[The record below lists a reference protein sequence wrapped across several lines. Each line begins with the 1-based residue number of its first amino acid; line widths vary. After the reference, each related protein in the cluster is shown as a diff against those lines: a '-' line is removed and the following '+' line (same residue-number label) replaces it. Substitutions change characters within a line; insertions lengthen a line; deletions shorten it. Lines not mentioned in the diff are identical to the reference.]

1 MQDVRYIVKKII
13 GEGVSSTVYKAF
25 DIERQ
30 MNVAIKVFN
39 SRRIGIGNREG
50 ELTQE
55 HRILERLKRSKSEHI
70 IKFYGCLTDPTF
82 VFELCDCNLIS
93 FLNEHELDH
102 IGIKKIMRMVLLG
115 IRAIHEKGI
124 IHRDIKLGNIVIK
137 DDNVKICDFGLSCFV
152 EENSFSYCGTR
163 DYLAPEMERI
173 AISAKGGVYDQKID
187 VYAAGVIYKTLLC
200 RRKDVELESI
210 QAERSVK
217 DLIEAMTSVETKRRI
232 TAEAALKHRCFDE
245 LFIKVPD
252 FRELRTQL
260 KSTRYGVISKKPN
273 YIQIEY
279 KIEEEVH
286 LLRIEGKKV
295 ESHQEPFS
303 YRVSLDGEEIEER
316 MMDNSIL
323 KRFNYL
329 CSYFK
334 IVCEKTIK
342 YQKTRG
348 DYTFTVTVNNTQC
361 LESKWLKLKR
371 NGESCEIVGET
382 ERGVEMKYEEIPR
395 MVKAVFEEFE
405 QEYRRAGSFQ
415 VEQQA
420 SLNVSVNTE
429 PLIKKYEF
437 VGGVGWVLK
446 RGLCLTLLLND
457 GRKYFVNVEE
467 RRAMLSDGIEVK
479 LEKLTREELQIFK
492 KCVEKFV

>member
-1 MQDVRYIVKKII
+1 MQDVRYIVRKII

-39 SRRIGIGNREG
+39 SRRIGMRNREE

-55 HRILERLKRSKSEHI
+55 HRILQRLQRSKSEHV
-70 IKFYGCLTDPTF
+70 IKFYECLTDRSF

-93 FLNEHELDH
+93 FLNEHELDQT
-102 IGIKKIMRMVLLG
+102 GIKKIMRMVLLG
-115 IRAIHEKGI
+115 IKAIHENGI

-137 DDNVKICDFGLSCFV
+137 DDSVKICDFGLSCFV
-152 EENSFSYCGTR
+152 DENSFSYCGTR

-173 AISAKGGVYDQKID
+173 AGSLKGGSYDQKID

-200 RRKDVELESI
+200 RRKDADLESI
-210 QAERSVK
+210 EAERSVK
-217 DLIEAMTSVETKRRI
+217 DLIEAMTTVESKKRI
-232 TAEAALKHRCFDE
+232 SAEAALRHPCFKE
-245 LFIKVPD
+245 LFMQVPD
-252 FRELRTQL
+252 FRDLRMQL
-260 KSTRYGVISKKPN
+260 KSTRYGVVSRMQN

-279 KIEEEVH
+279 KNEEEHV
-286 LLRIEGKKV
+286 LRIEVKNIERQQDV
-295 ESHQEPFS
+295 FS
-303 YRVSLDGEEIEER
+303 YKVNIDGEEIEER
-316 MMDNSIL
+316 MMDNSVL

-334 IVCEKTIK
+334 IVCEKTVK

-348 DYTFTVTVNNTQC
+348 DYTFTVTANSTQC
-361 LESKWLKLKR
+361 LESKWLKLKKC
-371 NGESCEIVGET
+371 GENCEIA
-382 ERGVEMKYEEIPR
+382 GVTGKRVEVAYEEIPQAVR
-395 MVKAVFEEFE
+395 SVFEEFE
-405 QEYRRAGSFQ
+405 QEYRKAGSFQ
-415 VEQQA
+415 IEQQA

-437 VGGVGWVLK
+437 VEGIGWALK

-457 GRKYFVNVEE
+457 GRKYIVNVEE

-479 LEKLTREELQIFK
+479 LEKMTREELQIVK